1 MPLMTKQMPAFPWV
15 PEYENASPHWGSSG
29 GSVRE
34 PGIIG
39 RGIVAVSHLIISSVE
54 LYLLFFVTC
63 VVTVLY
69 NGQ

>member
-1 MPLMTKQMPAFPWV
+1 MPAFPWM
-15 PEYENASPHWGSSG
+15 PEYENGIHHWGSSG
-29 GSVRE
+29 ESERE
-34 PGIIG
+34 LGIIG